1 MSMKLLRRE
10 FLMGLGLATVLA
22 SDKTESMVSGTVPSS
37 APDLTLPV
45 NNLLSLMRMQSTLG
59 NEDQVPW
66 HYNGTLYFQKGS
78 EQPIPMVKIEG
89 MESYKVIPQDDGSYE
104 ILGNMLTFFRDVDSG
119 EMIRDYRNPYTGKVN
134 KVSPNIRRAS
144 LGRGLN
150 ISTMGS
156 RPTSFI
162 DQMPDK
168 PLILDWTFGP
178 KTVWLHNQTSYP
190 PGLSPPRVQR
200 MTMFAPLDEFLDANN
215 LSLSTMFT
223 ATVLMPWLPWMDMD
237 DVEGHTL
244 WHASGVKLDS
254 IDQLPEEYSKRMMA
268 EHPELSGFNLEEDTG
283 PVIYE

>member
-45 NNLLSLMRMQSTLG
+45 NNLLNLMRMQSTLG

-144 LGRGLN
+144 LGRGMN

-162 DQMPDK
+162 EQMPDK

-178 KTVWLHNQTSYP
+178 KTVWMHNQTSYP
-190 PGLSPPRVQR
+190 PGLSSPRVQR
-200 MTMFAPLDEFLDANN
+200 MTMFAPLDEFLDQDN

-254 IDQLPEEYSKRMMA
+254 INQLPEEYSKRMMA
-268 EHPELSGFNLEEDTG
+268 EHPELSGFNIEEDTG

>member
-45 NNLLSLMRMQSTLG
+45 NNLLNLMRMQSTLG

-178 KTVWLHNQTSYP
+178 KTVWLHNLTSYP

-200 MTMFAPLDEFLDANN
+200 MTMFAPLDEFLDPNN

-254 IDQLPEEYSKRMMA
+254 IDQLPEEYSKRMIA

>member
-144 LGRGLN
+144 LGRGMN

-156 RPTSFI
+156 RPTSFF

-200 MTMFAPLDEFLDANN
+200 MTMFAPLDEFLDPNN

>member
-1 MSMKLLRRE
+1 MKLLRRE

>member
-144 LGRGLN
+144 LGRGMN

-162 DQMPDK
+162 DKMPDK

-200 MTMFAPLDEFLDANN
+200 MTMFAPLDEFLDPNN

>member
-1 MSMKLLRRE
+1 MKLLRRE

-45 NNLLSLMRMQSTLG
+45 NNLLNLMRMQSTLG

-66 HYNGTLYFQKGS
+66 HYNGTLYFKKGS

-200 MTMFAPLDEFLDANN
+200 MTMFAPLDEFLDPNN

>member
-144 LGRGLN
+144 LGRGMN

-268 EHPELSGFNLEEDTG
+268 EHPELSEFNLEEDTG

>member
-22 SDKTESMVSGTVPSS
+22 SDKTESMVNGTVPSS

-134 KVSPNIRRAS
+134 KVLPNIRRAS
-144 LGRGLN
+144 LGRGMN

-190 PGLSPPRVQR
+190 PGLTPPRVQR
-200 MTMFAPLDEFLDANN
+200 MTMFAPLDEFLDPNN

>member
-37 APDLTLPV
+37 APDLSLPV
-45 NNLLSLMRMQSTLG
+45 NNLLNLMRMQSTLG

-144 LGRGLN
+144 LGRGMN

-162 DQMPDK
+162 EQMPDK

-178 KTVWLHNQTSYP
+178 KTVWMHNQTSYP
-190 PGLSPPRVQR
+190 PGLSSPRVQR
-200 MTMFAPLDEFLDANN
+200 MTMFAPLDEFLDQDN

-237 DVEGHTL
+237 NVEGHTL

-268 EHPELSGFNLEEDTG
+268 EHPELSGFNLEDDTG

>member
-45 NNLLSLMRMQSTLG
+45 NNLLNLMRMQSTLG

-119 EMIRDYRNPYTGKVN
+119 KMIRDYRNPYTGKVN

-200 MTMFAPLDEFLDANN
+200 MTMFAPLDEFLDPNN

>member
-144 LGRGLN
+144 LGRGMN

-190 PGLSPPRVQR
+190 PGLIPPRVQR
-200 MTMFAPLDEFLDANN
+200 MTMFAPLDEFLDPNN

-244 WHASGVKLDS
+244 WHASGVKLYS

>member
-59 NEDQVPW
+59 NVDQVPW

-144 LGRGLN
+144 LGRGMN

-200 MTMFAPLDEFLDANN
+200 MTMFAPLDEFLDPNN

>member
-144 LGRGLN
+144 LGRGMN

-200 MTMFAPLDEFLDANN
+200 MTMFAPLDEFLDPNN

-268 EHPELSGFNLEEDTG
+268 EHPELSEFNLEEDTG

>member
-1 MSMKLLRRE
+1 
-10 FLMGLGLATVLA
+10 
-22 SDKTESMVSGTVPSS
+22 
-37 APDLTLPV
+37 
-45 NNLLSLMRMQSTLG
+45 
-59 NEDQVPW
+59 
-66 HYNGTLYFQKGS
+66 
-78 EQPIPMVKIEG
+78 MVKIEG

-144 LGRGLN
+144 LGRGMN

-200 MTMFAPLDEFLDANN
+200 MTMFAPLDEFLDPNN

>member
-10 FLMGLGLATVLA
+10 FLMGLGLATDLA

-144 LGRGLN
+144 LGRGMN

-200 MTMFAPLDEFLDANN
+200 MTMFAPLDEFLDPNN